1 MEKTYDINDTETLSQ
16 EELSQKKK
24 LFRLALYAGEI
35 MIKNGAEVYRTEDT
49 IHRFFRSK
57 DFFHVNAFVT
67 PTVIILGDA
76 RYDGFS
82 FMKNIKTRTT
92 NLEKVALV
100 NNFAREFVSSD
111 MDLNTALSKLIAID
125 KTSSYSTN
133 QRLICTGLSSGA
145 FSMML
150 GGSYIDF
157 ILASIIS
164 ILALA
169 VTEKVSSMSSPTFLG
184 NVISGAII
192 SSLALTFNK
201 LKLNTDMNIII
212 VGSIMPLLP
221 GVALTNGI
229 RDFISGDLISGSSR
243 AFEAALIAVAIAS
256 GVGSVLS
263 IWTYFGGVF

>member
-1 MEKTYDINDTETLSQ
+1 MDDFSHLFDVETLN
-16 EELSQKKK
+16 EEEISQKKK
-24 LFRLALYAGEI
+24 LFRLVLYAGEI

-57 DFFHVNAFVT
+57 DFFYVNAFVT
-67 PTVIILGDA
+67 PTVIILGDE

-82 FMKNIKTRTT
+82 FMKNIRTRTT

-100 NNFAREFVSSD
+100 NSFARDFVASD
-111 MDLNTALSKLIAID
+111 MNLDEALVRLIAID
-125 KTSSYSTN
+125 KTSSYTTN
-133 QRLICTGLSSGA
+133 QRLLFTGVSSGA
-145 FSMML
+145 FAMML
-150 GGSYIDF
+150 GGTIMDF
-157 ILASIIS
+157 MCAFIIS
-164 ILALA
+164 MIALA

-192 SSLALTFNK
+192 SILAILSGF
-201 LKLNTDMNIII
+201 LNLGTQLNIII

-243 AFEAALIAVAIAS
+243 AFEAGLIAVAIAS

-263 IWTYFGGVF
+263 IWNNLGGVF